1 MSEPARFS
9 DPRRMFED
17 ARVEKAER
25 RHDLHE
31 ALAGPREPKA
41 ADADLA
47 LDALVD
53 EVVERLAHRLEQRP
67 EAETTEGVPPTGSF
81 DGGARA
87 TSVPPPQESHS
98 EWLGRVLRSSA
109 ADVGPRL

>member
-1 MSEPARFS
+1 
-9 DPRRMFED
+9 MFED

-53 EVVERLAHRLEQRP
+53 EGRRAP
-67 EAETTEGVPPTGSF
+67 CPPS
-81 DGGARA
+81 
-87 TSVPPPQESHS
+87 
-98 EWLGRVLRSSA
+98 
-109 ADVGPRL
+109 